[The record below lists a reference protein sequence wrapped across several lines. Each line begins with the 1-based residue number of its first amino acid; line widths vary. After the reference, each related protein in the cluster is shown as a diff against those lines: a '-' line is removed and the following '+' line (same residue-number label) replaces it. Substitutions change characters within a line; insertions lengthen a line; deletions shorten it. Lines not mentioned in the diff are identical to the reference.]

1 MKHTDLER
9 VESSIEGLP
18 FSMVVSD
25 PRLED
30 CPITYVNDAFE
41 RATLYSCEMAVGRNC
56 RFLQGEA
63 TDPADRRRIREGL
76 ASGEDFAVDILN
88 YRADGSAFRNRLLI
102 SPLTSSENELVGFLG
117 IQQVIGSSGEQN
129 MPSRS
134 DAPYEV
140 QHRVKNHLAML
151 VSLVRLQS
159 SKAVTQES
167 FRSLAR
173 RIESLSLLYDELSG
187 RGVGT
192 HDLETV
198 PAGAYLSRVAA
209 VLTALEAREAIR
221 INIDCEEV
229 TLPTETAARLG
240 LILSELITN
249 ALKHAFVNQQ
259 TGLVEVR
266 LTRLSG
272 DGLRLTVS
280 DDGCGMPTGSRW
292 PKADPDVV
300 ASVED
305 DEDAASRNGTRSG
318 ATIVRTLVESLEG
331 QISVV
336 SASRGTLC
344 TLDIGF

>member
-1 MKHTDLER
+1 MDSTALQR
-9 VESSIEGLP
+9 VERSIADLP

-25 PRLED
+25 PRLTD
-30 CPITYVNDAFE
+30 CPITYVNEAFE
-41 RATLYSCEMAVGRNC
+41 RATLYSREMAIGRNC
-56 RFLQGEA
+56 RFLQGER
-63 TDPADRRRIREGL
+63 TDADTVERIRTGL
-76 ASGEDFAVDILN
+76 ASGEDFSVDVLN
-88 YRADGSAFRNRLLI
+88 YRADGSTFLNRLLI
-102 SPLTSSENELVGFLG
+102 SPLFSEARELVGYLG
-117 IQQVIGSSGEQN
+117 IQQVIREAGREAV
-129 MPSRS
+129 PRS
-134 DAPYEV
+134 DTPYEV
-140 QHRVKNHLAML
+140 QHRVRNHLAML

-159 SKAVTQES
+159 SRAVTPES
-167 FRSLAR
+167 FQSLAR

-192 HDLETV
+192 HDLESV

-249 ALKHAFVNQQ
+249 ALKHAFVSQPM
-259 TGLVEVR
+259 GLVEIR

-280 DDGCGMPTGSRW
+280 DDGCGMPPGSRW
-292 PKADPDVV
+292 PEEDEVLEAGEGDAAPARADP
-300 ASVED
+300 A
-305 DEDAASRNGTRSG
+305 RSG
-318 ATIVRTLVESLEG
+318 ATIVRTMVESLDG

>member
-1 MKHTDLER
+1 MKHADLER
-9 VESSIEGLP
+9 VGRSIEDLP

-41 RATLYSCEMAVGRNC
+41 RVTLYSREMAIGRNC
-56 RFLQGEA
+56 RFLQGEE
-63 TDPADRRRIREGL
+63 TDPESVRKIREGL
-76 ASGEDFAVDILN
+76 DSGEEFAVDILN
-88 YRADGSAFRNRLLI
+88 YRADGSTFRNRLLI
-102 SPLTSSENELVGFLG
+102 SPLRSDADELVGFLG
-117 IQQVIGSSGEQN
+117 IQQEIRRVQGMDVPSGSAS
-129 MPSRS
+129 
-134 DAPYEV
+134 PYEV

-159 SKAVTQES
+159 SRKVTQES
-167 FRSLAR
+167 FRSLAG

-192 HDLETV
+192 HSLETV

-221 INIDCEEV
+221 VNIDCEEV

-249 ALKHAFVNQQ
+249 ALKHAFVGRQM
-259 TGLVEVR
+259 GLVEVR
-266 LTRLSG
+266 LSRLSG

-280 DDGCGMPTGSRW
+280 DDGCGMPPGSRW
-292 PKADPDVV
+292 PEADPDVV
-300 ASVED
+300 PSGEGG
-305 DEDAASRNGTRSG
+305 DAAPGKGTRSG
-318 ATIVRTLVESLEG
+318 ATIVRTLIRSLEG
-331 QISVV
+331 QISVL

-344 TLDIGF
+344 TVDIGF

>member
-1 MKHTDLER
+1 MKHADLER
-9 VESSIEGLP
+9 VERSIEGLP

-41 RATLYSCEMAVGRNC
+41 RTTLYSREMAVGRNC
-56 RFLQGEA
+56 RFLQGEK
-63 TDPADRRRIREGL
+63 TDPDDVRKIREGL
-76 ASGEDFAVDILN
+76 DLRKDFSVDILN
-88 YRADGSAFRNRLLI
+88 YRADGSTFGNRLLI
-102 SPLTSSENELVGFLG
+102 SPLTSGENDELVGFLG
-117 IQQVIGSSGEQN
+117 IQQVIRKSGTGTPPPN
-129 MPSRS
+129 S
-134 DAPYEV
+134 DTPYEV

-151 VSLVRLQS
+151 VSMVRLQS
-159 SKAVTQES
+159 SRAVTQES

-187 RGVGT
+187 RGVAT

-240 LILSELITN
+240 LVLSELITN
-249 ALKHAFVNQQ
+249 ALKHAFVRQK

-280 DDGCGMPTGSRW
+280 DDGCGLPPGSRW
-292 PKADPDVV
+292 PEEDPDIVSSEGGDGDG
-300 ASVED
+300 A
-305 DEDAASRNGTRSG
+305 RPGSG

-331 QISVV
+331 QISVI